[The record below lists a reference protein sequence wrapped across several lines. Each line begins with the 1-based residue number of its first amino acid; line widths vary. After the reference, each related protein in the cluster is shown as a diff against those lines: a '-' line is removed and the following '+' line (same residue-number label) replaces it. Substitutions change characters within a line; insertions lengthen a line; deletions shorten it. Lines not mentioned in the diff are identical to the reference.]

1 MINIQQLQDRYP
13 DGSFGHGG
21 SGYYEINSTIP
32 VFINS
37 YGYKKE
43 IVNDK
48 GEVQC
53 FDLLDREDYTYTLNG
68 EEISEE
74 TYYSMLENEDEIH
87 DGLEQVYSNFWWGK
101 TIDQYYL
108 WPYFPDKEIKA
119 FECVRKIPYFNVGDV
134 YELDEDNEIH
144 DNRVGSFV
152 YYSLSECLEHPEFF
166 KPIYE

>member
-1 MINIQQLQDRYP
+1 MITIKQLQDRYP
-13 DGSFGHGG
+13 DSSFGHGG
-21 SGYYEINSTIP
+21 KGYYEINSTTP

-68 EEISEE
+68 KEISEDK
-74 TYYSMLENEDEIH
+74 YYLLLEDEDGIP
-87 DGLEQVYSNFWWGK
+87 DGLEQIYSKFWWGK
-101 TIDQYYL
+101 TIDQYYS
-108 WPYFPDKEIKA
+108 WPYFPDKEVKA
-119 FECVRKIPYFNVGDV
+119 FECVRKIPYFNVGEV
-134 YELDEDNEIH
+134 YEVEYDGLIRSDEDSELAYW
-144 DNRVGSFV
+144 V
-152 YYSLSECLEHPEFF
+152 YQCLEHPEFF